1 MTPHSHAVVWIDHR
15 EAKVYHLD
23 AHEAVEGKVHA
34 TDRHAHLH
42 HKANE
47 VGSGHAPIDRHF
59 LKSVAD
65 SIVDARSI
73 LIVGPG
79 NARKELADY
88 IASEAPALSSRIAA
102 VQAAD
107 HPSDGEL
114 VALARKFFKANDRM
128 RA

>member
-1 MTPHSHAVVWIDHR
+1 MTLHSHAVVWIDHQ
-15 EAKVYHLD
+15 EAKVFHLD
-23 AHEAVEGKVHA
+23 AREAVEDKVHA
-34 TDRHAHLH
+34 GNRHAHLH
-42 HKANE
+42 HKANA
-47 VGSGHAPIDRHF
+47 VGSGNAPIDRHF
-59 LKSVAD
+59 LKTVTD
-65 SIVDARSI
+65 SIADARSI

-88 IASEAPALSSRIAA
+88 IAKEAPAVSSRVAA

-107 HPSDGEL
+107 HPSEGEL